1 MTLPADVNV
10 GVRIG
15 VGAQSGTCAAA
26 NGTGGTGFV
35 CYDYNAFNIGLVSI
49 RSVGSGGTIAN
60 PKPRVWATTACAP
73 SGGPFFATQNVISP
87 ATTCAAS
94 VQAIMQTASGAATS
108 AKTFTATLNGAGL
121 KNVTQPLTYSA
132 ANGYWSTGYVFAV
145 QPDGGPV
152 DVTLDWQSANGA
164 PTPTYTKIQ
173 RVYSGADDSSGPIKE
188 LALTSSTATT
198 GAPYTVTA
206 GTHTFTVTVGIQG
219 SLDLTNQAQTTI
231 LRLTGGS
238 RTTAV
243 ACDGPGANLFRQA
256 LQSGCKTPYQ
266 INNVGYCPDP
276 SPPAG
281 PADCVATQ
289 TGTVAGPTLQGLD
302 LRFASCPP
310 VNWPDFD
317 VARDPR
323 VAKLMITDFSALGG
337 SGTTDVP
344 VTNFAAFYITGWTG
358 SKCATND
365 PPPPNVDIKKGAI
378 WGHFVKYVAP
388 DPLSYG
394 TDSCDPL
401 AITPCVSVLVK

>member
-1 MTLPADVNV
+1 MQT
-10 GVRIG
+10 
-15 VGAQSGTCAAA
+15 
-26 NGTGGTGFV
+26 
-35 CYDYNAFNIGLVSI
+35 
-49 RSVGSGGTIAN
+49 
-60 PKPRVWATTACAP
+60 
-73 SGGPFFATQNVISP
+73 SGGPVI
-87 ATTCAAS
+87 T
-94 VQAIMQTASGAATS
+94 

-121 KNVTQPLTYSA
+121 KTVTQPLTYSA
-132 ANGYWSTGYVFAV
+132 SNGYWSTGYVFPV

-152 DVTLDWQSANGA
+152 DVQLDWQSTSNGA
-164 PTPTYTKIQ
+164 PKQSYPSIQ
-173 RVYSGADDSSGPIKE
+173 RIYSASDDSSGPVKE

-206 GTHTFTVTVGIQG
+206 GTHTLTITVGIEG
-219 SLDLTNQAQTTI
+219 SLDLTNETQTTL

-238 RTTAV
+238 RTTAI

-256 LQSGCKTPYQ
+256 LLSGCQTPYQ
-266 INNVGYCPDP
+266 INNSGLCPDP
-276 SPPAG
+276 SAPPG

-302 LRFASCPP
+302 QRFASCPS

-317 VARDPR
+317 AQRDPR
-323 VAKLMITDFSALGG
+323 VVKLIITDFSALGG
-337 SGTTDVP
+337 SGTTLVP

-358 SKCATND
+358 SKCADND

-394 TDSCDPL
+394 TASCDPL